1 MKDWHLVEN
10 NPVLWLV
17 DGLLPADGFSAII
30 AKPKGGKSTSIRDLT
45 ASVIKSRPFLGRQVN
60 IPIGTGRVL
69 YVHLDRKDK
78 PARVVQ
84 ELRTLG
90 ITADEAPR
98 LALMVAA
105 DLPASNPVLNASDAL
120 QVRLVWLQR
129 EILKANP
136 HLVVIDLLQQFLCTS
151 NVNDY
156 SETISDLTRLQDALT
171 QIDYKGA
178 FLAAI
183 HSRKASSPDQPFDD
197 TLGST
202 GLRGSFTTLILLR
215 QYRTEGRYTIM
226 SDQTEREEPW
236 NEIEETTLVRNPDGT
251 MTLGRPISDL
261 HIEANKDKRQEQVR
275 KVLTFISDHPGCN
288 TEQVITSLAISK
300 AHFLEIVDTIRDLV
314 ITTGLGIKGDPKRYS
329 LVPLGTLLPDD
340 NLSADQQPATIER
353 FDARGSQGD
362 AQFGICVT
370 GMRRT

>member
-10 NPVLWLV
+10 NPIPWLV

-78 PARVVQ
+78 PARVVH
-84 ELRTLG
+84 ELRQLG

-98 LALMVAA
+98 LTLMVAA
-105 DLPASNPVLNASDAL
+105 DLPAANSVHNASEAL
-120 QVRLVWLQR
+120 QVRLVWLQQ
-129 EILKANP
+129 EIVKANP

-156 SETISDLTRLQDALT
+156 GETISDLTRLQDALT

-183 HSRKASSPDQPFDD
+183 HSRKASNPDQPFDD

-251 MTLGRPISDL
+251 MTLGRSVADL
-261 HIEANKDKRQEQVR
+261 QMEVNKDKKEERAL
-275 KVLTFISDHPGCN
+275 KVLAFIGDHPGCK
-288 TEQVITSLAISK
+288 TEQVIASLTISK
-300 AHFLEIVDTIRDLV
+300 AHFLQAVDTIRDLLV
-314 ITTGLGIKGDPKRYS
+314 ITGLGIKGDPRRYS
-329 LVPLGTLLPDD
+329 VVKSETPLPGGS
-340 NLSADQQPATIER
+340 LSAAQPSLSNGVSMPELDSL
-353 FDARGSQGD
+353 DA
-362 AQFGICVT
+362 V
-370 GMRRT
+370 